1 VTLYWL
7 RIFAIG
13 AGYHRYFSHRAY
25 ATNRVFQFVLALVA
39 QSTAQKSVLW
49 WASKHRHHHL
59 HSDTEQDVHSPRHK
73 GFIYSHAGWIFARKH
88 DKPDLAKVT
97 DLMRYPELM
106 WLHKFELLP
115 AVVLALLCFLAA
127 GWSGLVV
134 GFFWSTVLVYHA
146 TFCINSLAH
155 VSGSTRYV
163 TGDDSRNNWLLA
175 VFTMGEGW
183 HNNHHA
189 FQSSVRQGFRW
200 WEIDPTYYLLRALSW
215 TGLVWDLRTPPE
227 QVLRN
232 ELDLAVVGPPLK
244 DPDLVVT
251 PFITDELVVI
261 APHEHPLAG
270 RSGLTLR
277 DLRDEP
283 FLMREEGSG
292 TRFAVEKAARR
303 ANVRLKVGMELGSN
317 GAIKH
322 GVESGLGL
330 AILSRHAI
338 GLEETAGKL
347 ALLDIEGFPIRRQW
361 NIVHLKRQRLPSAVA
376 AFVEFLRAE
385 QWAGS
390 KLPTD

>member
-1 VTLYWL
+1 MAGLTQTGPLSLERSITLHQL
-7 RIFAIG
+7 RVFKAVADNLSFSAAAHDLRLSQPSISYQVKELERAVGTDLLDRLGKHVALTQAGHLLYGYVRKTLNVIDEAAVALGELQGLERGSLKVGASTTVGIYLIPTALGAFKKLHPALAISLEIG
-13 AGYHRYFSHRAY
+13 ARGAI
-25 ATNRVFQFVLALVA
+25 QEKVL
-39 QSTAQKSVLW
+39 K
-49 WASKHRHHHL
+49 
-59 HSDTEQDVHSPRHK
+59 
-73 GFIYSHAGWIFARKH
+73 
-88 DKPDLAKVT
+88 
-97 DLMRYPELM
+97 
-106 WLHKFELLP
+106 
-115 AVVLALLCFLAA
+115 
-127 GWSGLVV
+127 
-134 GFFWSTVLVYHA
+134 
-146 TFCINSLAH
+146 
-155 VSGSTRYV
+155 
-163 TGDDSRNNWLLA
+163 
-175 VFTMGEGW
+175 
-183 HNNHHA
+183 
-189 FQSSVRQGFRW
+189 
-200 WEIDPTYYLLRALSW
+200 
-215 TGLVWDLRTPPE
+215 
-227 QVLRN
+227 N

-361 NIVHLKRQRLPSAVA
+361 NIVHLKRNRLASPVSG
-376 AFVEFLRAE
+376 FIDFLRSGA
-385 QWAGS
+385 WGMPSVGVGDGS
-390 KLPTD
+390 PDD